1 MLKQLEELQAVLTKY
16 LEARLDLFK
25 LEARERVEEGITLA
39 IYGLFLSFGFFSL
52 LLLGQVLVAKL
63 LSAWLGYP
71 YAGYLL
77 LLFFWVSILTL
88 LWWFRAS
95 TLVFIRR
102 ILIRAVSARQTKN
115 TDF

>member
-1 MLKQLEELQAVLTKY
+1 MLKQLEELQIVLTKY

-25 LEARERVEEGITLA
+25 LEARERVEEGIALTV
-39 IYGLFLSFGFFSL
+39 YGLFLSFGFFSL

-63 LSAWLGYP
+63 LSVWLGWP

-77 LLFFWVSILTL
+77 LLFFWIGVLTI
-88 LWWFRAS
+88 LWWLRTA

-102 ILIRAVSARQTKN
+102 ILVRIMRRRQIKPN
-115 TDF
+115 DF